1 MAGSRNNLAGEAAL
15 AYHRNGGWHPE
26 AAQNTVTGA
35 TQERFTAGRFQGN
48 AGIVDAPTRP

>member
-1 MAGSRNNLAGEAAL
+1 MAGSRNNLAVEAAL
-15 AYHRNGGWHPE
+15 AHHRNGGWHPE